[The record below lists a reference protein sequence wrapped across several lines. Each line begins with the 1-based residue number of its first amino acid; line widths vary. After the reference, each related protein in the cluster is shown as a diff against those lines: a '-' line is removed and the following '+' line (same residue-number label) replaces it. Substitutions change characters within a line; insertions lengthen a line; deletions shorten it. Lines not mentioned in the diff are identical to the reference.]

1 MSFPPSRGNLL
12 FLAIMKLLII
22 YFLVLGFICI
32 RDLFKVKNFDDYV
45 VAGRKQSSPFVFMSL
60 MATVLGASATVGIA
74 ARAESIG
81 FAAFWWLGV
90 GAIGFWFQAA
100 FLSKPVHDLDVR
112 TLPEIAEK
120 TVGKTGRK
128 LVAFI
133 IAISWI
139 GIIAAQFAA
148 VAGFIGLVLG
158 HDAGTQSVL
167 ITAVIVIVYT
177 LLGGQL
183 SVVRTD
189 ALQFG
194 ILTLGFFAVAI
205 YLFGGFSGAETA
217 AIANGTSAIANGN
230 AAIANDTV
238 AHSAGLATFGDFS
251 LLNEKFSFADL
262 AMMLFTVGGAY
273 FLGPDVI
280 SRNLVA
286 KDSTSARKAVIIGSF
301 AIFVFSVVIVL
312 LGMWAATYAPNA
324 DGTSVN
330 PLFRLASGV
339 LPLPLAALLSVGL
352 LSALLSSADTCLINS
367 AAIFGS
373 DILNTRRI
381 SVVRLL
387 VVAIGIIATYLAL
400 QGKDIIGLLTMA
412 YSVYTPGIVAPL
424 AVAIIAHKKFSIK
437 KSLWYAGVVVGGL
450 FGLIP
455 AILASTAKIATP
467 AYIPHI
473 GIAISLAFALASLKR
488 KKA

>member
-1 MSFPPSRGNLL
+1 
-12 FLAIMKLLII
+12 MKLLLI
-22 YFLVLGFICI
+22 YFLVLGFICV
-32 RDLFKVKNFDDYV
+32 RDWFKVKNFDDYV
-45 VAGRKQSSPFVFMSL
+45 VAGRKQTAPFVFMSL

-74 ARAESIG
+74 ARAENIG

-100 FLSKPVHDLDVR
+100 FLSKPIHDLDVR
-112 TLPEIAEK
+112 TLPELAEK
-120 TVGKTGRK
+120 TVGKVGRK
-128 LVAFI
+128 LVGFI
-133 IAISWI
+133 IAVSWI

-158 HDAGTQSVL
+158 HDAGTMSVV
-167 ITAVIVIVYT
+167 ITAAIVIVYT

-194 ILTLGFFAVAI
+194 ILTVGFAAAAI
-205 YLFGGFSGAETA
+205 YCMVAGNEATLIETA
-217 AIANGTSAIANGN
+217 AEN
-230 AAIANDTV
+230 AAGSV
-238 AHSAGLATFGDFS
+238 ASLGDFS
-251 LLNEKFSFADL
+251 LLNEKFGIADL

-286 KDSTSARKAVIIGSF
+286 KNASAAKKAVIVGSF
-301 AIFVFSVVIVL
+301 AILIFSVIIVY
-312 LGMWAATYAPNA
+312 LGMWAHAFAPA
-324 DGTSVN
+324 GGVN
-330 PLFRLASGV
+330 PLFRLASNV

-373 DILNTRRI
+373 DILGTKRI
-381 SVVRLL
+381 AVVRIL
-387 VVAIGIIATYLAL
+387 VVIIGIIAMILAL
-400 QGKDIIGLLTMA
+400 GGKDIIALLTMA

-424 AVAIIAHKKFSIK
+424 AVAIIAHKKFSIMK
-437 KSLWYAGVVVGGL
+437 NLWYAGVCLGGL
-450 FGLIP
+450 FGLVP
-455 AILASTAKIATP
+455 AILSTAKVSTP
-467 AYIPHI
+467 DYMPHI
-473 GIAISLAFALASLKR
+473 GIAISLIFALASLR
-488 KKA
+488 KKSC

>member
-1 MSFPPSRGNLL
+1 
-12 FLAIMKLLII
+12 MKLLII

-112 TLPEIAEK
+112 TLPELAEK

-194 ILTLGFFAVAI
+194 ILTLGFFAAAI
-205 YLFGGFSGAETA
+205 YLFGGFSGAE
-217 AIANGTSAIANGN
+217 N
-230 AAIANDTV
+230 AAIANET
-238 AHSAGLATFGDFS
+238 AAPFAGLATFGNFS

-301 AIFVFSVVIVL
+301 AILVFSVVIVL

-381 SVVRLL
+381 SIVRLL
-387 VVAIGIIATYLAL
+387 VVVIGIIATYLAL

-424 AVAIIAHKKFSIK
+424 AIAIIAHKKFNIK
-437 KSLWYAGVVVGGL
+437 KSLWYAGIVIGGL

-455 AILASTAKIATP
+455 AIFASTIKVQSP

-488 KKA
+488 K

>member
-1 MSFPPSRGNLL
+1 
-12 FLAIMKLLII
+12 MKLLLI
-22 YFLVLGFICI
+22 YFFVLGFICV

-45 VAGRKQSSPFVFMSL
+45 VAGRKQTAPFVFMSL

-81 FAAFWWLGV
+81 FAAFWWLAV

-100 FLSKPVHDLDVR
+100 FLSKPVHDMNVR

-133 IAISWI
+133 IAVSWI

-167 ITAVIVIVYT
+167 ITAGIVIVYT

-194 ILTLGFFAVAI
+194 ILTLGFFAAAI
-205 YLFGGFSGAETA
+205 YLFGGFSGTENAALQTA
-217 AIANGTSAIANGN
+217 QSIANET
-230 AAIANDTV
+230 
-238 AHSAGLATFGDFS
+238 SAGLATFGNFNF
-251 LLNEKFSFADL
+251 LNEKFGFADL

-286 KDSTSARKAVIIGSF
+286 KDATAARKAVVVGSF
-301 AIFVFSVVIVL
+301 AILVFSVVIVL
-312 LGMWAATYAPNA
+312 LGMWAATYAPDAAATNA
-324 DGTSVN
+324 TSAMN

-387 VVAIGIIATYLAL
+387 VVAIGVIATFLAL

-424 AVAIIAHKKFSIK
+424 AVAIIAHKKFIIK

-455 AILASTAKIATP
+455 AILASTVKIQTP
-467 AYIPHI
+467 AYLPHI
-473 GIAISLAFALASLKR
+473 GITISLAFALASLRRVSTPHVPK
-488 KKA
+488 

>member
-1 MSFPPSRGNLL
+1 
-12 FLAIMKLLII
+12 MKLLII

-74 ARAESIG
+74 ARAETIG

-133 IAISWI
+133 IAVSWI

-158 HDAGTQSVL
+158 HDAGTLSVL

-194 ILTLGFFAVAI
+194 ILTLGFFAAAI
-205 YLFGGFSGAETA
+205 YLFGGFSGTENA
-217 AIANGTSAIANGN
+217 AIQASQNIANGT
-230 AAIANDTV
+230 
-238 AHSAGLATFGDFS
+238 SAGLATFGNFN
-251 LLNEKFSFADL
+251 LLNEKFGFADL

-286 KDSTSARKAVIIGSF
+286 KDSTSARKAVVIGSF
-301 AIFVFSVVIVL
+301 AILVFSVVIVL

-324 DGTSVN
+324 AGSSVN

-424 AVAIIAHKKFSIK
+424 AVAIITHKKFSIK

-455 AILASTAKIATP
+455 AILASTAKVATP
-467 AYIPHI
+467 ADIPHI
-473 GIAISLAFALASLKR
+473 GIAVSLAFALVSLKR

>member
-1 MSFPPSRGNLL
+1 
-12 FLAIMKLLII
+12 MKLLLI
-22 YFLVLGFICI
+22 YFFVLGFICI

-45 VAGRKQSSPFVFMSL
+45 VAGRKQSPPFVFMSL

-81 FAAFWWLGV
+81 FAAFWWLAV

-128 LVAFI
+128 LVALI
-133 IAISWI
+133 IAVSWI

-167 ITAVIVIVYT
+167 ITAMIVIVYT

-194 ILTLGFFAVAI
+194 ILTLGFFAAAI
-205 YLFGGFSGAETA
+205 YLFGGFSGIE
-217 AIANGTSAIANGN
+217 N
-230 AAIANDTV
+230 AAHSAGLTTSSSTV
-238 AHSAGLATFGDFS
+238 NSAGLATFGNFN
-251 LLNEKFSFADL
+251 LLNEKFGISDL
-262 AMMLFTVGGAY
+262 AIMLFTIGGAY

-286 KDSTSARKAVIIGSF
+286 KDATSARKAVVAGSF
-301 AIFVFSVVIVL
+301 AILAFSVIIVL
-312 LGMWAATYAPNA
+312 LGMWAATYAPA
-324 DGTSVN
+324 TAGSATN

-381 SVVRLL
+381 SIVRISVV
-387 VVAIGIIATYLAL
+387 VIGIIATYLAL

-424 AVAIIAHKKFSIK
+424 AVAIIAHKEFKVK
-437 KSLWYAGVVVGGL
+437 KTLWYAGVIIGGL

-455 AILASTAKIATP
+455 AILASTAKIQSP
-467 AYIPHI
+467 AYLPLV
-473 GIAISLAFALASLKR
+473 GIAISFVFALTSLR
-488 KKA
+488 KK

>member
-1 MSFPPSRGNLL
+1 
-12 FLAIMKLLII
+12 MKLLLI
-22 YFLVLGFICI
+22 YFLVLGFICV
-32 RDLFKVKNFDDYV
+32 RDWFKVKNFDDYV
-45 VAGRKQSSPFVFMSL
+45 VAGRKQTAPFVFMSL

-74 ARAESIG
+74 ARAENIG

-100 FLSKPVHDLDVR
+100 FLSKPIHDLDVR
-112 TLPEIAEK
+112 TLPELAEK
-120 TVGKTGRK
+120 TVGKVGRK
-128 LVAFI
+128 LVGFI
-133 IAISWI
+133 IAVSWI

-158 HDAGTQSVL
+158 HDAGTMSVV
-167 ITAVIVIVYT
+167 ITAAIVIVYT

-194 ILTLGFFAVAI
+194 ILTVGFAAAAI
-205 YLFGGFSGAETA
+205 YCMVAGNEATLIETA
-217 AIANGTSAIANGN
+217 AEN
-230 AAIANDTV
+230 AASTV
-238 AHSAGLATFGDFS
+238 ASLGDFS
-251 LLNEKFSFADL
+251 LLNEKFGIADL

-286 KDSTSARKAVIIGSF
+286 KNASAAKKAVIVGSF
-301 AIFVFSVVIVL
+301 AILIFSVIIVY
-312 LGMWAATYAPNA
+312 LGMWAHAYAPA
-324 DGTSVN
+324 EGVN
-330 PLFRLASGV
+330 PLFRLASNV

-373 DILNTRRI
+373 DILGTKRI
-381 SVVRLL
+381 AVVRIL
-387 VVAIGIIATYLAL
+387 VVIIGIIAMILAL
-400 QGKDIIGLLTMA
+400 GGKDIIALLTMA

-424 AVAIIAHKKFSIK
+424 AVAIIAHKKFSIMK
-437 KSLWYAGVVVGGL
+437 NLWYAGVCLGGL
-450 FGLIP
+450 FGLVP
-455 AILASTAKIATP
+455 AILSTAKVSTP
-467 AYIPHI
+467 DYMPHI
-473 GIAISLAFALASLKR
+473 GIAISLIFALASLR
-488 KKA
+488 KKSC

>member
-1 MSFPPSRGNLL
+1 
-12 FLAIMKLLII
+12 MKLLII
-22 YFLVLGFICI
+22 YFLVIGFICI

-167 ITAVIVIVYT
+167 ITAIIVIVYT

-194 ILTLGFFAVAI
+194 ILTLGFFAVAV
-205 YLFGGFSGAETA
+205 YLFGGFSGTEIAVGTA
-217 AIANGTSAIANGN
+217 PELANGTVAHSAIA
-230 AAIANDTV
+230 TT
-238 AHSAGLATFGDFS
+238 SAGLATFGNFNF
-251 LLNEKFSFADL
+251 LNEKFGFADL

-301 AIFVFSVVIVL
+301 AILVFSVIIVT

-324 DGTSVN
+324 ANTSVN

-387 VVAIGIIATYLAL
+387 VVAIGIIATVLAL

-424 AVAIIAHKKFSIK
+424 AVAIIAHKKFNIK
-437 KSLWYAGVVVGGL
+437 KTLWYAGVCVGGL

-467 AYIPHI
+467 AYLPHI
-473 GIAISLAFALASLKR
+473 GIAVSLAFALASLKR
-488 KKA
+488 K

>member
-1 MSFPPSRGNLL
+1 
-12 FLAIMKLLII
+12 MKLLII

-194 ILTLGFFAVAI
+194 ILTLGFFATAI
-205 YLFGGFSGAETA
+205 YLFGGFSGAESAAIANETA
-217 AIANGTSAIANGN
+217 AIANGTA
-230 AAIANDTV
+230 

-262 AMMLFTVGGAY
+262 ALMLFTVGGAY

-286 KDSTSARKAVIIGSF
+286 KDSTSARKAVVIGSF
-301 AIFVFSVVIVL
+301 AILVFSVVIVL

-324 DGTSVN
+324 AGTSVN

-381 SVVRLL
+381 SVVRIS
-387 VVAIGIIATYLAL
+387 VVVIGIIATYLAL

-424 AVAIIAHKKFSIK
+424 AVAIIAHKRFKVK
-437 KSLWYAGVVVGGL
+437 KTLWYAGVIIGGL

-455 AILASTAKIATP
+455 AILASTAKIQSP
-467 AYIPHI
+467 AYLPLV
-473 GIAISLAFALASLKR
+473 GIAISLAFALASLK
-488 KKA
+488 KK

>member
-1 MSFPPSRGNLL
+1 MKILL
-12 FLAIMKLLII
+12 I

-167 ITAVIVIVYT
+167 ITAIIVIVYT

-194 ILTLGFFAVAI
+194 ILTLGFFAVAV
-205 YLFGGFSGAETA
+205 YLFGGFSGTEIAAGTASELANGTA
-217 AIANGTSAIANGN
+217 AIANGTAE
-230 AAIANDTV
+230 
-238 AHSAGLATFGDFS
+238 HSAGLATFGDFS
-251 LLNEKFSFADL
+251 LLNEKFGFADL

-286 KDSTSARKAVIIGSF
+286 KDSTSARKAVVAGSF
-301 AIFVFSVVIVL
+301 AILVFSVIIVL

-324 DGTSVN
+324 AGSNVN

-339 LPLPLAALLSVGL
+339 LPLPLAALLSIGL

-424 AVAIIAHKKFSIK
+424 AVAIIAHKKFNIK

-467 AYIPHI
+467 AYLPLI
-473 GIAISLAFALASLKR
+473 GIAISLAFAIASLKR
-488 KKA
+488 K

>member
-1 MSFPPSRGNLL
+1 
-12 FLAIMKLLII
+12 MKLLII
-22 YFLVLGFICI
+22 YFFVLGFICV

-81 FAAFWWLGV
+81 FAAFWWLAV

-120 TVGKTGRK
+120 TVGKTGRQ
-128 LVAFI
+128 LVALI
-133 IAISWI
+133 IAVSWI

-194 ILTLGFFAVAI
+194 ILTLGFFAAAI
-205 YLFGGFSGAETA
+205 YLFGGFSGAENAVLQTA
-217 AIANGTSAIANGN
+217 SGFANGN
-230 AAIANDTV
+230 VADSASNFAKGTAAQST
-238 AHSAGLATFGDFS
+238 GLATFGNFN
-251 LLNEKFSFADL
+251 LLNEKFGIADL
-262 AMMLFTVGGAY
+262 AMMLFTIGGAY

-286 KDSTSARKAVIIGSF
+286 KDSSSARKAVVAGSF
-301 AIFVFSVVIVL
+301 AILAFSVIIVM

-324 DGTSVN
+324 AGTSVN

-381 SVVRLL
+381 SVVRIS
-387 VVAIGIIATYLAL
+387 VVVIGIIATYLAL

-424 AVAIIAHKKFSIK
+424 AVAIIAHKKFKVK
-437 KSLWYAGVVVGGL
+437 KTLWYAGVVIGGL

-455 AILASTAKIATP
+455 AILASTAKIQSP
-467 AYIPHI
+467 AYLPLI
-473 GIAISLAFALASLKR
+473 GIAISLVFALTSLK
-488 KKA
+488 KK

>member
-1 MSFPPSRGNLL
+1 
-12 FLAIMKLLII
+12 MKLLLI
-22 YFLVLGFICI
+22 YFLVLGFICV
-32 RDLFKVKNFDDYV
+32 RDWFKVKNFDDYV
-45 VAGRKQSSPFVFMSL
+45 VAGRKQTAPFVFMSL

-74 ARAESIG
+74 ARAENIG

-100 FLSKPVHDLDVR
+100 FLSKPIHDLDVR
-112 TLPEIAEK
+112 TLPELAEK
-120 TVGKTGRK
+120 TVGKVGRK
-128 LVAFI
+128 LVGFI
-133 IAISWI
+133 IAVSWI

-158 HDAGTQSVL
+158 HDAGTMSVV
-167 ITAVIVIVYT
+167 ITAAIVIVYT

-194 ILTLGFFAVAI
+194 ILTVGFAAAAI
-205 YLFGGFSGAETA
+205 YCMVAGNEATLIETA
-217 AIANGTSAIANGN
+217 AGN
-230 AAIANDTV
+230 AAGSV
-238 AHSAGLATFGDFS
+238 ASLGDFS
-251 LLNEKFSFADL
+251 LLNEKFGIADL

-286 KDSTSARKAVIIGSF
+286 KDATAAKKAVIVGSF
-301 AIFVFSVVIVL
+301 AILVFSVIIVY
-312 LGMWAATYAPNA
+312 LGMWAHAYAPA
-324 DGTSVN
+324 EGVN
-330 PLFRLASGV
+330 PLFRLASNV

-373 DILNTRRI
+373 DILGTKRI
-381 SVVRLL
+381 AVVRIL
-387 VVAIGIIATYLAL
+387 VVIIGIIAMILAL
-400 QGKDIIGLLTMA
+400 GGKDIIALLTMA

-424 AVAIIAHKKFSIK
+424 AVAIIAHKKFSIMK
-437 KSLWYAGVVVGGL
+437 NLWYAGVCLGGL
-450 FGLIP
+450 FGLVP
-455 AILASTAKIATP
+455 AILSTAKVSTP
-467 AYIPHI
+467 DYMPHI
-473 GIAISLAFALASLKR
+473 GIAISLIFALASLR
-488 KKA
+488 KKSC

>member
-1 MSFPPSRGNLL
+1 
-12 FLAIMKLLII
+12 MKLLLI
-22 YFLVLGFICI
+22 YFFVLGFICI

-81 FAAFWWLGV
+81 FAAFWWLAV

-128 LVAFI
+128 LVALI
-133 IAISWI
+133 IAVSWI

-167 ITAVIVIVYT
+167 ITAVIVIGYT

-194 ILTLGFFAVAI
+194 ILTLGFFAAAI
-205 YLFGGFSGAETA
+205 YLFGGFSGAE
-217 AIANGTSAIANGN
+217 N
-230 AAIANDTV
+230 AALQAAGNLAASSST
-238 AHSAGLATFGDFS
+238 AGNAGLATFGSFN
-251 LLNEKFSFADL
+251 LLNEKFGASDL
-262 AMMLFTVGGAY
+262 AIMLFTIGGAY

-286 KDSTSARKAVIIGSF
+286 KDATSARKAVVAGSF
-301 AIFVFSVVIVL
+301 AILAFSVIIVL
-312 LGMWAATYAPNA
+312 LGMWAATYAPA
-324 DGTSVN
+324 TAGSATN

-381 SVVRLL
+381 SVVRIS
-387 VVAIGIIATYLAL
+387 VVVIGIIATYLAL

-424 AVAIIAHKKFSIK
+424 AVAIIAHKKFKVK
-437 KSLWYAGVVVGGL
+437 KTLWYAGVIIGGL

-455 AILASTAKIATP
+455 AILASTAKIQSP
-467 AYIPHI
+467 AYLPLV
-473 GIAISLAFALASLKR
+473 GIAISLAFALASLRR
-488 KKA
+488 K

>member
-1 MSFPPSRGNLL
+1 
-12 FLAIMKLLII
+12 MKLLLI
-22 YFLVLGFICI
+22 YFLVLGFICV
-32 RDLFKVKNFDDYV
+32 RDWFKVKNFDDYV
-45 VAGRKQSSPFVFMSL
+45 VAGRKQTAPFVFMSL

-74 ARAESIG
+74 ARAENIG

-100 FLSKPVHDLDVR
+100 FLSKPIHDLDVR
-112 TLPEIAEK
+112 TLPELAEK
-120 TVGKTGRK
+120 TVGKVGRK
-128 LVAFI
+128 LVGFI
-133 IAISWI
+133 IAVSWI

-158 HDAGTQSVL
+158 HDAGTMSVV
-167 ITAVIVIVYT
+167 ITAAIIIVYT

-194 ILTLGFFAVAI
+194 ILTVGFAAAAI
-205 YLFGGFSGAETA
+205 YCMVAGNEATLIETA
-217 AIANGTSAIANGN
+217 AEN
-230 AAIANDTV
+230 AASTV
-238 AHSAGLATFGDFS
+238 ASLGDFS
-251 LLNEKFSFADL
+251 LLNEKFGIADL

-286 KDSTSARKAVIIGSF
+286 KDATAAKKAVIVGSF
-301 AIFVFSVVIVL
+301 AILVFSVIIVY
-312 LGMWAATYAPNA
+312 LGMWAHAYAPA
-324 DGTSVN
+324 EGVN
-330 PLFRLASGV
+330 PLFRLASNV

-373 DILNTRRI
+373 DILGTKRI
-381 SVVRLL
+381 AVVRIL
-387 VVAIGIIATYLAL
+387 VVIIGIIAMILAL
-400 QGKDIIGLLTMA
+400 GGKDIIALLTMA

-424 AVAIIAHKKFSIK
+424 AVAIIAHKKFSIMK
-437 KSLWYAGVVVGGL
+437 NLWYAGVCLGGL
-450 FGLIP
+450 FGLVP
-455 AILASTAKIATP
+455 AILSTAKVSTP
-467 AYIPHI
+467 DYMPHI
-473 GIAISLAFALASLKR
+473 GIAISLIFALASLR
-488 KKA
+488 KKSC

>member
-1 MSFPPSRGNLL
+1 
-12 FLAIMKLLII
+12 MKLLII

-32 RDLFKVKNFDDYV
+32 RDWFKVKNFDDYV

-120 TVGKTGRK
+120 IVGKTGRK

-133 IAISWI
+133 IAVSWI

-158 HDAGTQSVL
+158 HDAGTQAVL

-194 ILTLGFFAVAI
+194 ILTLGFFAAAI
-205 YLFGGFSGAETA
+205 YLFGGFSGAE
-217 AIANGTSAIANGN
+217 I
-230 AAIANDTV
+230 V
-238 AHSAGLATFGDFS
+238 ATSAGLATFGDFS

-286 KDSTSARKAVIIGSF
+286 KDSSAARKAVVVGSF
-301 AIFVFSVVIVL
+301 AILVFSVIIVL
-312 LGMWAATYAPNA
+312 LGMWAATYSPNA
-324 DGTSVN
+324 TGSAVN

-339 LPLPLAALLSVGL
+339 LPLPLAALLSIGL

-387 VVAIGIIATYLAL
+387 VVAIGIIATFLAL

-424 AVAIIAHKKFSIK
+424 AVAIVAHEKFNVK
-437 KSLWYAGVVVGGL
+437 KSLWYAGVCVGGL

-455 AILASTAKIATP
+455 AILSSAAKVQSP
-467 AYIPHI
+467 AYLPHI
-473 GIAISLAFALASLKR
+473 GIAVSLVFALASLRKR
-488 KKA
+488 

>member
-1 MSFPPSRGNLL
+1 
-12 FLAIMKLLII
+12 MKLLII
-22 YFLVLGFICI
+22 YFLVLGFICV

-45 VAGRKQSSPFVFMSL
+45 VAGRKQTAPFVFMSL

-81 FAAFWWLGV
+81 FAAFWWLAV

-100 FLSKPVHDLDVR
+100 FLSKPVHNLDVR

-128 LVAFI
+128 LVALI
-133 IAISWI
+133 IAVSWI

-158 HDAGTQSVL
+158 HDAGTRSVL
-167 ITAVIVIVYT
+167 ITAGIVIVYT

-194 ILTLGFFAVAI
+194 ILTLGFFAAAV
-205 YLFGGFSGAETA
+205 YLFGGFSGIENAIQIATGTA
-217 AIANGTSAIANGN
+217 AHS
-230 AAIANDTV
+230 V
-238 AHSAGLATFGDFS
+238 ESAGLATFGNFN
-251 LLNEKFSFADL
+251 LLNEKFGFADL

-286 KDSTSARKAVIIGSF
+286 KDASSARKAVVTGSF
-301 AIFVFSVVIVL
+301 AILVFSVVIVL
-312 LGMWAATYAPNA
+312 LGMWAATYAPDTASSNA
-324 DGTSVN
+324 AGAVN

-367 AAIFGS
+367 AAILGS
-373 DILNTRRI
+373 DIMNTRRI

-387 VVAIGIIATYLAL
+387 VVAIGVIATFLAL
-400 QGKDIIGLLTMA
+400 QGKDIIGLLMMA

-424 AVAIIAHKKFSIK
+424 AVAIIAHKKFNIK
-437 KSLWYAGVVVGGL
+437 KSLWYAGVIVGGL

-455 AILASTAKIATP
+455 AILASTAKIQTP
-467 AYIPHI
+467 AYLPHI
-473 GIAISLAFALASLKR
+473 GIAISLVFAIASLRAIQKTPQ
-488 KKA
+488 K

>member
-1 MSFPPSRGNLL
+1 
-12 FLAIMKLLII
+12 MKLLLI
-22 YFLVLGFICI
+22 YFFVLGFICI

-45 VAGRKQSSPFVFMSL
+45 VAGRKQSSPLVFMSL

-81 FAAFWWLGV
+81 FAAFWWLAV

-128 LVAFI
+128 LVALI
-133 IAISWI
+133 IAVSWI

-194 ILTLGFFAVAI
+194 ILTLGFFAAAV
-205 YLFGGFSGAETA
+205 YLFGGFSGAE
-217 AIANGTSAIANGN
+217 N
-230 AAIANDTV
+230 AALQAAGNLAASSST
-238 AHSAGLATFGDFS
+238 AGNAGLATFGNFN
-251 LLNEKFSFADL
+251 LLNEKFGASDL
-262 AMMLFTVGGAY
+262 AIMLFTIGGAY

-286 KDSTSARKAVIIGSF
+286 KDATSARKAVVAGSF
-301 AIFVFSVVIVL
+301 AILAFSVIIVL
-312 LGMWAATYAPNA
+312 LGMWAATYAPA
-324 DGTSVN
+324 TAGSATN

-381 SVVRLL
+381 SVVRIS
-387 VVAIGIIATYLAL
+387 VVVIGIIATYLAL

-424 AVAIIAHKKFSIK
+424 AVAIIAHKRFKVK
-437 KSLWYAGVVVGGL
+437 KTLWYAGVIIGGL

-455 AILASTAKIATP
+455 AILASTAKIQSP
-467 AYIPHI
+467 AYLPLV
-473 GIAISLAFALASLKR
+473 GIAISLAFALASLK
-488 KKA
+488 KK

>member
-1 MSFPPSRGNLL
+1 
-12 FLAIMKLLII
+12 MKLLLI
-22 YFLVLGFICI
+22 YFFVLGFICI

-45 VAGRKQSSPFVFMSL
+45 VAGRKQSSPLVFMSL

-81 FAAFWWLGV
+81 FAAFWWLAV

-128 LVAFI
+128 LVALI
-133 IAISWI
+133 IAVSWI

-194 ILTLGFFAVAI
+194 ILTLGFFAAAV
-205 YLFGGFSGAETA
+205 YLFGGFSGAE
-217 AIANGTSAIANGN
+217 N
-230 AAIANDTV
+230 AALQTAGTLAASSSTAGN
-238 AHSAGLATFGDFS
+238 AGLATFGNFN
-251 LLNEKFSFADL
+251 LLNEKFVASDL
-262 AMMLFTVGGAY
+262 AIMLFTIGGAY

-286 KDSTSARKAVIIGSF
+286 KDATSARKAVVAGSF
-301 AIFVFSVVIVL
+301 AILAFSVIIVL
-312 LGMWAATYAPNA
+312 LGMWAATYAPA
-324 DGTSVN
+324 TAGSATN

-381 SVVRLL
+381 SVVRIS
-387 VVAIGIIATYLAL
+387 VVVIGIIATYLAL

-424 AVAIIAHKKFSIK
+424 AVAIIAHKRFKVK
-437 KSLWYAGVVVGGL
+437 KTLWYAGVIIGGL

-455 AILASTAKIATP
+455 AILASTAKIQSP
-467 AYIPHI
+467 AYLPLV
-473 GIAISLAFALASLKR
+473 GIAISLVFALASLK
-488 KKA
+488 KK

>member
-1 MSFPPSRGNLL
+1 
-12 FLAIMKLLII
+12 MKLLII

-194 ILTLGFFAVAI
+194 ILTLGFFAAAI
-205 YLFGGFSGAETA
+205 YLFGGFSGAENAVLQTVQNIVDGAA
-217 AIANGTSAIANGN
+217 AIANGTAANSAIA
-230 AAIANDTV
+230 TT
-238 AHSAGLATFGDFS
+238 SAGLATFGDFS
-251 LLNEKFSFADL
+251 LLNEKFGFADL

-286 KDSTSARKAVIIGSF
+286 KDSSSARRAVVAGSF
-301 AIFVFSVVIVL
+301 AILVFSVVIVL

-324 DGTSVN
+324 AGTSVN

-381 SVVRLL
+381 SIVRLL
-387 VVAIGIIATYLAL
+387 VVVIGIIATYLAL

-424 AVAIIAHKKFSIK
+424 AVAIIAHKKFNIK
-437 KSLWYAGVVVGGL
+437 KSLWYAGVVIGGL

-455 AILASTAKIATP
+455 AILASTAKIQSP
-467 AYIPHI
+467 AYLPLV
-473 GIAISLAFALASLKR
+473 GIAISLVFALASLR
-488 KKA
+488 KKS

>member
-1 MSFPPSRGNLL
+1 
-12 FLAIMKLLII
+12 MKLLLI
-22 YFLVLGFICI
+22 YFFVLGFICI

-81 FAAFWWLGV
+81 FAAFWWLAV

-128 LVAFI
+128 LVALI
-133 IAISWI
+133 IAVSWI

-194 ILTLGFFAVAI
+194 ILTLGFFAAAV
-205 YLFGGFSGAETA
+205 YLFGGFSGAENAALQTA
-217 AIANGTSAIANGN
+217 ENLAASSSTAGN
-230 AAIANDTV
+230 A
-238 AHSAGLATFGDFS
+238 GLTTFGNFN
-251 LLNEKFSFADL
+251 LLNEKFGASDL
-262 AMMLFTVGGAY
+262 AIMLFTIGGAY

-286 KDSTSARKAVIIGSF
+286 KNATSARKAVVAGSF
-301 AIFVFSVVIVL
+301 AILAFSVIIVL
-312 LGMWAATYAPNA
+312 LGMWAATYAPA
-324 DGTSVN
+324 TAGSATN

-381 SVVRLL
+381 SVVRIS
-387 VVAIGIIATYLAL
+387 VVVIGIIATYLAL

-424 AVAIIAHKKFSIK
+424 AVAIIAHKKFKVK
-437 KSLWYAGVVVGGL
+437 KTLWYAGVIIGGL

-455 AILASTAKIATP
+455 AILASTAKIQSP
-467 AYIPHI
+467 AYLPLV
-473 GIAISLAFALASLKR
+473 GIAISLAFALASLK
-488 KKA
+488 KK

>member
-1 MSFPPSRGNLL
+1 
-12 FLAIMKLLII
+12 MKLLLI
-22 YFLVLGFICI
+22 YFFVLGFICI

-81 FAAFWWLGV
+81 FAAFWWLAV

-128 LVAFI
+128 LVALI
-133 IAISWI
+133 IAVSWI

-194 ILTLGFFAVAI
+194 ILTLGFFAAAV
-205 YLFGGFSGAETA
+205 YLFGGFSGIENASLQTA
-217 AIANGTSAIANGN
+217 QEIANGT
-230 AAIANDTV
+230 V
-238 AHSAGLATFGDFS
+238 AHTAGLATFGNFN
-251 LLNEKFSFADL
+251 LLNEKFGISDL
-262 AMMLFTVGGAY
+262 AIMLFTIGGAY

-286 KDSTSARKAVIIGSF
+286 KDATSARKAVVAGSF
-301 AIFVFSVVIVL
+301 AILAFSVIIVL
-312 LGMWAATYAPNA
+312 LGMWAATYAPA
-324 DGTSVN
+324 TAGSATN

-381 SVVRLL
+381 SVVRIS
-387 VVAIGIIATYLAL
+387 VVVIGIIATYLAL

-424 AVAIIAHKKFSIK
+424 AVAIIAHKKFKVK
-437 KSLWYAGVVVGGL
+437 KTLWYAGVIIGGL

-455 AILASTAKIATP
+455 AILASTAKIQSP
-467 AYIPHI
+467 AYLPLV
-473 GIAISLAFALASLKR
+473 GIAISLVFALTSLR
-488 KKA
+488 KK

>member
-1 MSFPPSRGNLL
+1 
-12 FLAIMKLLII
+12 MKLLII
-22 YFLVLGFICI
+22 YFLVLGFICV

-133 IAISWI
+133 IAVSWI
-139 GIIAAQFAA
+139 GIVAAQFAA

-167 ITAVIVIVYT
+167 ITAIIVIVYT

-194 ILTLGFFAVAI
+194 ILTLGFFAAAI
-205 YLFGGFSGAETA
+205 YLFGGFSGIE
-217 AIANGTSAIANGN
+217 N
-230 AAIANDTV
+230 AADNLAVNSSS
-238 AHSAGLATFGDFS
+238 AGNAGLATFGNFS
-251 LLNEKFSFADL
+251 LLNEKFGFADL

-286 KDSTSARKAVIIGSF
+286 KDSSSARKAVIVGSF
-301 AIFVFSVVIVL
+301 AILVFSVVIVL
-312 LGMWAATYAPNA
+312 LGMWAATYSPDAA
-324 DGTSVN
+324 SGSTMN

-339 LPLPLAALLSVGL
+339 LPLPLAAFLSVGL

-424 AVAIIAHKKFSIK
+424 AVAIITHKKFNIK
-437 KSLWYAGVVVGGL
+437 KNLWYAGVIVGGL

-455 AILASTAKIATP
+455 AILASTAKIQSS
-467 AYIPHI
+467 AYLPHI
-473 GIAISLAFALASLKR
+473 GIAVSLVFAIASLR
-488 KKA
+488 KK

>member
-1 MSFPPSRGNLL
+1 
-12 FLAIMKLLII
+12 MKLLLI
-22 YFLVLGFICI
+22 YFFVLGFICV

-81 FAAFWWLGV
+81 FAAFWWLAV

-128 LVAFI
+128 LVALI
-133 IAISWI
+133 IAVSWI

-167 ITAVIVIVYT
+167 ITAGIVIVYT

-194 ILTLGFFAVAI
+194 ILTLGFFAAAV
-205 YLFGGFSGAETA
+205 YLFGGFSGIENVAQIVAGTA
-217 AIANGTSAIANGN
+217 AHS
-230 AAIANDTV
+230 V
-238 AHSAGLATFGDFS
+238 ESAGLATFGNFN
-251 LLNEKFSFADL
+251 LLNEKFGFTDL

-286 KDSTSARKAVIIGSF
+286 KDASSARKAVVAGSF
-301 AIFVFSVVIVL
+301 AILVFSVVIVL
-312 LGMWAATYAPNA
+312 LGMWAATYAPDTASSNA
-324 DGTSVN
+324 AGAVN

-373 DILNTRRI
+373 DIMNTRRI

-387 VVAIGIIATYLAL
+387 VVAVGVIATFLAL
-400 QGKDIIGLLTMA
+400 QGKDIIGL
-412 YSVYTPGIVAPL
+412 
-424 AVAIIAHKKFSIK
+424 
-437 KSLWYAGVVVGGL
+437 
-450 FGLIP
+450 
-455 AILASTAKIATP
+455 
-467 AYIPHI
+467 
-473 GIAISLAFALASLKR
+473 
-488 KKA
+488 

>member
-1 MSFPPSRGNLL
+1 
-12 FLAIMKLLII
+12 MKLLLI
-22 YFLVLGFICI
+22 YFFVLGFICI

-81 FAAFWWLGV
+81 FAAFWWLAV

-128 LVAFI
+128 LVALI
-133 IAISWI
+133 IAVSWI

-194 ILTLGFFAVAI
+194 ILTLGFFAAAI
-205 YLFGGFSGAETA
+205 YLFGGFSGAE
-217 AIANGTSAIANGN
+217 N
-230 AAIANDTV
+230 AALQAAGNLAASSSTV
-238 AHSAGLATFGDFS
+238 NSAGLATFGSFN
-251 LLNEKFSFADL
+251 LLNEKFGASDL
-262 AMMLFTVGGAY
+262 AIMLFTIGGAY

-286 KDSTSARKAVIIGSF
+286 KDATSARKAVVAGSF
-301 AIFVFSVVIVL
+301 AILAFSVIIVL
-312 LGMWAATYAPNA
+312 LGMWAATYAPA
-324 DGTSVN
+324 TAGSATN

-381 SVVRLL
+381 SVVRIS
-387 VVAIGIIATYLAL
+387 VVVIGIIATYLAL

-424 AVAIIAHKKFSIK
+424 AVAIIAHKKFKVK
-437 KSLWYAGVVVGGL
+437 KTLWYAGVIIGGL

-455 AILASTAKIATP
+455 AILASTAKIQSP
-467 AYIPHI
+467 AYLPLV
-473 GIAISLAFALASLKR
+473 GIAISLVFALASLRR
-488 KKA
+488 K

>member
-1 MSFPPSRGNLL
+1 
-12 FLAIMKLLII
+12 MKLLLI
-22 YFLVLGFICI
+22 YFFVLGFICI

-81 FAAFWWLGV
+81 FAAFWWLAV

-100 FLSKPVHDLDVR
+100 LLSKPVHDLDVR

-128 LVAFI
+128 LVALI
-133 IAISWI
+133 IAVSWI

-194 ILTLGFFAVAI
+194 ILTLGFFAAAV
-205 YLFGGFSGAETA
+205 YLFGGFSGAE
-217 AIANGTSAIANGN
+217 N
-230 AAIANDTV
+230 AALQAAGNLAASSSTFN
-238 AHSAGLATFGDFS
+238 SAGLATFGSFN
-251 LLNEKFSFADL
+251 LLNEKFGASDL
-262 AMMLFTVGGAY
+262 AIMLFTIGGAY

-286 KDSTSARKAVIIGSF
+286 KNATSARKAVVAGSF
-301 AIFVFSVVIVL
+301 AILVFSVIIVL
-312 LGMWAATYAPNA
+312 LGMWAATYAPA
-324 DGTSVN
+324 TAGSTTN

-381 SVVRLL
+381 SVVRIS
-387 VVAIGIIATYLAL
+387 VVVIGIIATYLAL

-424 AVAIIAHKKFSIK
+424 AVAIIAHKKFKVK
-437 KSLWYAGVVVGGL
+437 KTLWYAGVIIGGL

-455 AILASTAKIATP
+455 AILASTAKIQSP
-467 AYIPHI
+467 AYLPLV
-473 GIAISLAFALASLKR
+473 GIAISLVFALASLK
-488 KKA
+488 KK

>member
-1 MSFPPSRGNLL
+1 
-12 FLAIMKLLII
+12 MKLLLI
-22 YFLVLGFICI
+22 YFFVLGFICI

-81 FAAFWWLGV
+81 FAAFWWLAV

-128 LVAFI
+128 LVALI
-133 IAISWI
+133 IAVSWI

-194 ILTLGFFAVAI
+194 ILTLGFFAAAV
-205 YLFGGFSGAETA
+205 YLFGGFSGAENAALQAAENLAASSSTA
-217 AIANGTSAIANGN
+217 GN
-230 AAIANDTV
+230 A
-238 AHSAGLATFGDFS
+238 GLTTFGNFN
-251 LLNEKFSFADL
+251 LLNEKFGASDL
-262 AMMLFTVGGAY
+262 AIMLFTIGGAY

-286 KDSTSARKAVIIGSF
+286 KDATSARKAVVAGSF
-301 AIFVFSVVIVL
+301 AILVFSVIIVL
-312 LGMWAATYAPNA
+312 LGMWAATYAPA
-324 DGTSVN
+324 TAGSATN

-381 SVVRLL
+381 SVVRIS
-387 VVAIGIIATYLAL
+387 VVVIGIIATYLAL

-424 AVAIIAHKKFSIK
+424 AVAIIAHKEFKVK
-437 KSLWYAGVVVGGL
+437 KTLWYAGVIIGGL

-455 AILASTAKIATP
+455 AILASTAKIQSP
-467 AYIPHI
+467 AYLPLV
-473 GIAISLAFALASLKR
+473 GIAISLAFALASLK
-488 KKA
+488 KK

>member
-1 MSFPPSRGNLL
+1 
-12 FLAIMKLLII
+12 MKLLLI
-22 YFLVLGFICI
+22 YFFVLGFICI

-81 FAAFWWLGV
+81 FAAFWWLAV

-128 LVAFI
+128 LVALI
-133 IAISWI
+133 IAVSWI

-194 ILTLGFFAVAI
+194 ILTLGFFAAAV
-205 YLFGGFSGAETA
+205 YLFGGFSGAE
-217 AIANGTSAIANGN
+217 N
-230 AAIANDTV
+230 AALQAAGNLAASSSTV
-238 AHSAGLATFGDFS
+238 NSAGLATFGSFN
-251 LLNEKFSFADL
+251 LLNEKFGASDL
-262 AMMLFTVGGAY
+262 TIMLFTIGGAY

-286 KDSTSARKAVIIGSF
+286 KDATSARKAVVAGSF
-301 AIFVFSVVIVL
+301 AILAFSVIIVL
-312 LGMWAATYAPNA
+312 LGMWAATYAPA
-324 DGTSVN
+324 TAGSATN
-330 PLFRLASGV
+330 PLFRLASSV

-381 SVVRLL
+381 SVVRIS
-387 VVAIGIIATYLAL
+387 VVVIGIIATYLAL

-424 AVAIIAHKKFSIK
+424 AVAIIAHKEFKVK
-437 KSLWYAGVVVGGL
+437 KTLWYAGVIIGGL

-455 AILASTAKIATP
+455 AILASTAKIQSP
-467 AYIPHI
+467 AYLPLV
-473 GIAISLAFALASLKR
+473 GIAISLVFALASLR
-488 KKA
+488 KK

>member
-1 MSFPPSRGNLL
+1 
-12 FLAIMKLLII
+12 MKLLLI
-22 YFLVLGFICI
+22 YFFVLGFICI

-81 FAAFWWLGV
+81 FAAFWWLAV

-128 LVAFI
+128 LVALI
-133 IAISWI
+133 IAVSWI

-194 ILTLGFFAVAI
+194 ILTLGFFAAAV
-205 YLFGGFSGAETA
+205 YLFGGFSGAENAALQAAENLAASSSTA
-217 AIANGTSAIANGN
+217 GN
-230 AAIANDTV
+230 A
-238 AHSAGLATFGDFS
+238 GLTTFGNFN
-251 LLNEKFSFADL
+251 LLNEKFGASDL
-262 AMMLFTVGGAY
+262 AIMLFTIGGAY

-286 KDSTSARKAVIIGSF
+286 KDATSARKAVVAGSF
-301 AIFVFSVVIVL
+301 AILAFSVIIVL
-312 LGMWAATYAPNA
+312 LGMWAATYAPATA
-324 DGTSVN
+324 DSATN

-381 SVVRLL
+381 SVVRIS
-387 VVAIGIIATYLAL
+387 VVVIGIIATYLAL

-424 AVAIIAHKKFSIK
+424 AVAIIAHKEFKVK
-437 KSLWYAGVVVGGL
+437 KTLWYAGVIIGGL

-455 AILASTAKIATP
+455 AILASTAKIQSP
-467 AYIPHI
+467 AYLPLV
-473 GIAISLAFALASLKR
+473 GIAISLAFALASLK
-488 KKA
+488 KK

>member
-1 MSFPPSRGNLL
+1 
-12 FLAIMKLLII
+12 MKLLLI
-22 YFLVLGFICI
+22 YFFVLGFICI

-81 FAAFWWLGV
+81 FAAFWWLAV

-128 LVAFI
+128 LVALI
-133 IAISWI
+133 IAVSWI

-158 HDAGTQSVL
+158 HDAGTLSVL
-167 ITAVIVIVYT
+167 ITAGIVIVYT

-194 ILTLGFFAVAI
+194 ILTLGFFAAAI
-205 YLFGGFSGAETA
+205 YLFGGFSGAENASLQTA
-217 AIANGTSAIANGN
+217 QEIANGSVALANG
-230 AAIANDTV
+230 TV
-238 AHSAGLATFGDFS
+238 AHPAGLATFGNFN
-251 LLNEKFSFADL
+251 LLNEKFGISDL
-262 AMMLFTVGGAY
+262 AIMLFTIGGAY

-286 KDSTSARKAVIIGSF
+286 KDATSARKAVVAGSF
-301 AIFVFSVVIVL
+301 AILAFSVIIVL
-312 LGMWAATYAPNA
+312 LGMWAATYAPA
-324 DGTSVN
+324 TAGSATN

-381 SVVRLL
+381 SVVRIS
-387 VVAIGIIATYLAL
+387 VVVIGIIATYLAL

-424 AVAIIAHKKFSIK
+424 AVAIIAHKEFKVK
-437 KSLWYAGVVVGGL
+437 KTLWYAGVIIGGL

-455 AILASTAKIATP
+455 AILASTAKIQSP
-467 AYIPHI
+467 AYLPLV
-473 GIAISLAFALASLKR
+473 GIAISLVFALTSLR
-488 KKA
+488 KK

>member
-1 MSFPPSRGNLL
+1 
-12 FLAIMKLLII
+12 MKLLLI
-22 YFLVLGFICI
+22 YFLVLGFICV
-32 RDLFKVKNFDDYV
+32 RDWFKVKNFDDYV
-45 VAGRKQSSPFVFMSL
+45 VAGRKQTAPFVFMSL

-74 ARAESIG
+74 ARAENIG

-100 FLSKPVHDLDVR
+100 FLSKPIHDLDVR
-112 TLPEIAEK
+112 TLPELAEK
-120 TVGKTGRK
+120 TVGKVGRK
-128 LVAFI
+128 LVGFI
-133 IAISWI
+133 IAVSWI

-158 HDAGTQSVL
+158 HDAGTMSVV
-167 ITAVIVIVYT
+167 ITAAIIIVYT

-194 ILTLGFFAVAI
+194 ILTVGFAAAAI
-205 YLFGGFSGAETA
+205 YCMVAGNEATLIETA
-217 AIANGTSAIANGN
+217 AEN
-230 AAIANDTV
+230 AAGSV
-238 AHSAGLATFGDFS
+238 ASLGDFS
-251 LLNEKFSFADL
+251 LLNEKFGIADL

-286 KDSTSARKAVIIGSF
+286 KNASAAKKAVIVGSF
-301 AIFVFSVVIVL
+301 AILIFSVIIVY
-312 LGMWAATYAPNA
+312 LGMWAHAFAPA
-324 DGTSVN
+324 GGVN
-330 PLFRLASGV
+330 PLFRLASNV

-373 DILNTRRI
+373 DILGTKRI
-381 SVVRLL
+381 AVVRIL
-387 VVAIGIIATYLAL
+387 VVIIGIIAMILAL
-400 QGKDIIGLLTMA
+400 GGKDIIALLTMA

-424 AVAIIAHKKFSIK
+424 AVAIIAHKKFSIMK
-437 KSLWYAGVVVGGL
+437 NLWYAGVCLGGL
-450 FGLIP
+450 FGLVP
-455 AILASTAKIATP
+455 AILSTAKVSTP
-467 AYIPHI
+467 DYMPHI
-473 GIAISLAFALASLKR
+473 GIAISLIFALASLR
-488 KKA
+488 KKSC

>member
-1 MSFPPSRGNLL
+1 
-12 FLAIMKLLII
+12 MKLLLI
-22 YFLVLGFICI
+22 YFFVLGFICI

-81 FAAFWWLGV
+81 FAAFWWLAV

-128 LVAFI
+128 LVALI
-133 IAISWI
+133 IAVSWI

-194 ILTLGFFAVAI
+194 ILTLGFFAAAI
-205 YLFGGFSGAETA
+205 YLFGGFSGAE
-217 AIANGTSAIANGN
+217 N
-230 AAIANDTV
+230 AALQTAGTLAASSSTV
-238 AHSAGLATFGDFS
+238 GNAGLATFGNFN
-251 LLNEKFSFADL
+251 LLNEKFGASDL
-262 AMMLFTVGGAY
+262 AIMLFTIGGAY

-286 KDSTSARKAVIIGSF
+286 KDATSARKAVVAGSF
-301 AIFVFSVVIVL
+301 AILAFSVIIVL
-312 LGMWAATYAPNA
+312 LGMWAATYTPATA
-324 DGTSVN
+324 GSATN

-352 LSALLSSADTCLINS
+352 LSALLASADTWLVNS
-367 AAIFGS
+367 AAIFRS

-381 SVVRLL
+381 SVVRIS
-387 VVAIGIIATYLAL
+387 VVVIGIIATYLAL

-424 AVAIIAHKKFSIK
+424 AVAIIAHKRFKVK
-437 KSLWYAGVVVGGL
+437 KTLWYAGVIIGGL

-455 AILASTAKIATP
+455 AILASTAKIQSP
-467 AYIPHI
+467 AYLPLV
-473 GIAISLAFALASLKR
+473 GIAISLVFALASLR
-488 KKA
+488 KK

>member
-1 MSFPPSRGNLL
+1 
-12 FLAIMKLLII
+12 MKLLLI
-22 YFLVLGFICI
+22 YFFVLGFICI

-81 FAAFWWLGV
+81 FAAFWWLAV

-128 LVAFI
+128 LVALI
-133 IAISWI
+133 IAVSWI

-158 HDAGTQSVL
+158 HDTGTQSVL

-194 ILTLGFFAVAI
+194 ILTLGFFAAAV
-205 YLFGGFSGAETA
+205 YLFGGFSGAE
-217 AIANGTSAIANGN
+217 N
-230 AAIANDTV
+230 AALQAAGNLAASSST
-238 AHSAGLATFGDFS
+238 AGNAGLATFGNFN
-251 LLNEKFSFADL
+251 LLNEKFGASDL
-262 AMMLFTVGGAY
+262 AIMLFTIGGAY

-286 KDSTSARKAVIIGSF
+286 KDATSARKAVVAGSF
-301 AIFVFSVVIVL
+301 AILAFSVIIVL
-312 LGMWAATYAPNA
+312 LGMWAATYTPATA
-324 DGTSVN
+324 GSATN

-381 SVVRLL
+381 SVVRIS
-387 VVAIGIIATYLAL
+387 VVVIGIIATYLAL

-424 AVAIIAHKKFSIK
+424 AVAIIAHKKFKVK
-437 KSLWYAGVVVGGL
+437 KTLWYAGVVVGGL

-455 AILASTAKIATP
+455 AILASTAKIQSP
-467 AYIPHI
+467 AYLPLV
-473 GIAISLAFALASLKR
+473 GIAISLAFAIASLRR
-488 KKA
+488 K

>member
-1 MSFPPSRGNLL
+1 
-12 FLAIMKLLII
+12 MKLLII

-194 ILTLGFFAVAI
+194 ILTLGFFAAAI
-205 YLFGGFSGAETA
+205 YLFGGFSGAESAAIANETA
-217 AIANGTSAIANGN
+217 AIANGTAAHSAIA
-230 AAIANDTV
+230 TT
-238 AHSAGLATFGDFS
+238 SAGLATFSDFS

-262 AMMLFTVGGAY
+262 ALMLFTVGGAY

-286 KDSTSARKAVIIGSF
+286 KDSTSARKAVVIGSF
-301 AIFVFSVVIVL
+301 AILVFSVVIVL
-312 LGMWAATYAPNA
+312 LIRRTFVCTAFVSRHMSHQLRSHFRERHSEYAPHFRSPPA
-324 DGTSVN
+324 RCRHRHHRDLPCAPGQRYHRAFDDG
-330 PLFRLASGV
+330 LF
-339 LPLPLAALLSVGL
+339 
-352 LSALLSSADTCLINS
+352 CLYAGNCRP
-367 AAIFGS
+367 
-373 DILNTRRI
+373 TRRCD
-381 SVVRLL
+381 
-387 VVAIGIIATYLAL
+387 YH
-400 QGKDIIGLLTMA
+400 
-412 YSVYTPGIVAPL
+412 P
-424 AVAIIAHKKFSIK
+424 
-437 KSLWYAGVVVGGL
+437 
-450 FGLIP
+450 
-455 AILASTAKIATP
+455 
-467 AYIPHI
+467 
-473 GIAISLAFALASLKR
+473 
-488 KKA
+488 

>member
-1 MSFPPSRGNLL
+1 
-12 FLAIMKLLII
+12 MKLLII

-74 ARAESIG
+74 ARAENIG
-81 FAAFWWLGV
+81 FAAFWWLAV

-128 LVAFI
+128 LVALI
-133 IAISWI
+133 IAVSWI

-167 ITAVIVIVYT
+167 ITAGIVIVYT

-194 ILTLGFFAVAI
+194 ILTLGFFAAAV
-205 YLFGGFSGAETA
+205 YLFGGF
-217 AIANGTSAIANGN
+217 ANGTA
-230 AAIANDTV
+230 V
-238 AHSAGLATFGDFS
+238 QSAGLATFGNFN
-251 LLNEKFSFADL
+251 LLNEKFGFTDL

-286 KDSTSARKAVIIGSF
+286 KDASSARKAVVAGSF
-301 AIFVFSVVIVL
+301 AILVFSVVIVL
-312 LGMWAATYAPNA
+312 LGMWTATYAPETA
-324 DGTSVN
+324 HGVGPVMN
-330 PLFRLASGV
+330 PLFRLASDV

-387 VVAIGIIATYLAL
+387 VVAIGIIATFLAL

-424 AVAIIAHKKFSIK
+424 AVAIIAHKKFNIK
-437 KSLWYAGVVVGGL
+437 KSLWYTGVIVGGL

-455 AILASTAKIATP
+455 AILVSTAKIQTP
-467 AYIPHI
+467 NYIPLI
-473 GIAISLAFALASLKR
+473 GVAVSLVFALISL
-488 KKA
+488 KKN